1 MRPTYRI
8 IPATEQDL
16 HFLPVI
22 ELAAAKLLVGHA
34 PETALN
40 ETTNIRHFRQAVAGG
55 RLWIAVTSHVPV
67 GFVHVELLPSG
78 APHLEEIDV
87 HPSHGRQGLGR
98 RLVATACDWV
108 TRHGHSAITLTTFR
122 DVPFNRAFYASCGF
136 HEISASDL
144 DPELA
149 AIVKNE
155 AERGLAPERRVVMRW
170 PSPAE

>member
-8 IPATEQDL
+8 APASEQDL

-22 ELAAAKLLVGHA
+22 ELAAASLLVGHA
-34 PETALN
+34 PESVLN
-40 ETTNIRHFRQAVAGG
+40 ETTSIRHFRQAAAGG
-55 RLWIAVTSHVPV
+55 RLWVAATGHVPV

-98 RLVATACDWV
+98 RLVTTACDWV
-108 TRHGHSAITLTTFR
+108 ARQGYSAMTLTTFR
-122 DVPFNRAFYASCGF
+122 DVPFNMKFYASCGF
-136 HEISASDL
+136 HEVLEANL

-149 AIVKNE
+149 AIVESEGK
-155 AERGLAPERRVVMRW
+155 RGLAPERRVVMRW
-170 PSPAE
+170 WSKP